1 MNDNSAAIGHY
12 ALMEEGQLTD
22 HASLDGPLL
31 FGRVLDGQGG
41 GRAITWEE
49 ARDWQP
55 STPEEV
61 LWVHLCRT
69 REGVQDWLEGS
80 LDIAEPIAELLVS
93 DQTRP
98 RAFRDGDTLVATMRG
113 INFNPDAA
121 PEDMVSMQLWSD
133 GRRIVT
139 LRRHPLQTPRDI
151 VAMLDEGRGPHD
163 AGAVITLLAEL
174 MISRMSRSIID
185 MNEHIDLLEA
195 MDVEQQHEQMLDKIT
210 QIRRNCLSLKRH
222 MGPQHDALERI
233 SRDAPDWFEREDRRE
248 IAESIARLR
257 RFLDDIDISKESALV
272 LQDELRARSL
282 ASNEHATYVLTI
294 VAGIFLPLGFLTG
307 LLGINVGGMPGM
319 NDPAAFW
326 IVVVICLGL
335 LFALLVLF
343 KRWKW
348 L

>member
-1 MNDNSAAIGHY
+1 
-12 ALMEEGQLTD
+12 MEEGQQTD
-22 HASLDGPLL
+22 TTSLDGPLL

-41 GRAITWEE
+41 GRAISWQD
-49 ARDWQP
+49 ARNWQP
-55 STPEEV
+55 SSPEEV
-61 LWVHLCRT
+61 IWLHVCRT
-69 REGVQDWLEGS
+69 REGVQQWLES
-80 LDIAEPIAELLVS
+80 TLDIAEPIAELLVS

-98 RAFRDGDTLVATMRG
+98 RAFSEGETLVATMRG

-121 PEDMVSMQLWSD
+121 PEDMVSMQLWAD
-133 GRRIVT
+133 RNRVVT

-151 VAMLDEGRGPHD
+151 VAMIDEGRGPVD
-163 AGAVITLLAEL
+163 CGSIITLLVEL

-185 MNEHIDLLEA
+185 MNEHIDKLEK
-195 MDVEQQHEQMLDKIT
+195 MDAEEEQEEMLHRIT

-233 SRDAPDWFEREDRRE
+233 VRDAPDWFERDDRRE

-257 RFLDDIDISKESALV
+257 RFLDDIDISKESAVV

-282 ASNEHATYVLTI
+282 ASSEHATYMLTI
-294 VAGIFLPLGFLTG
+294 VAGIFLPLSFLTG

-326 IVVVICLGL
+326 IVVIICFGL
-335 LFALLVLF
+335 LSALLFLF
-343 KRWKW
+343 KRWNW

>member
-1 MNDNSAAIGHY
+1 
-12 ALMEEGQLTD
+12 MEEGQQTD
-22 HASLDGPLL
+22 TANLDGPLL

-41 GRAITWEE
+41 GRTISWQE
-49 ARDWQP
+49 AWNWQP
-55 STPEEV
+55 SSPEEV
-61 LWVHLCRT
+61 IWLHVCRT
-69 REGVQDWLEGS
+69 REGVQQWLES
-80 LDIAEPIAELLVS
+80 TLEIAEPIAELLVS

-98 RAFRDGDTLVATMRG
+98 RAFSEGETLVATMRG

-121 PEDMVSMQLWSD
+121 PEDMVSMQLWAD
-133 GRRIVT
+133 RNRVVT

-151 VAMLDEGRGPHD
+151 VAMIDEGRGPKD
-163 AGAVITLLAEL
+163 SGSIITLLVEL

-185 MNEHIDLLEA
+185 MNEHIDKLEK
-195 MDVEQQHEQMLDKIT
+195 MDAEEEQEEMLHRIT

-233 SRDAPDWFEREDRRE
+233 VRDAPDWFERDDRRE

-257 RFLDDIDISKESALV
+257 RFLDDIDISKESAVV

-282 ASNEHATYVLTI
+282 ASSEHATYMLTI
-294 VAGIFLPLGFLTG
+294 VAGIFLPLSFLTG

-326 IVVVICLGL
+326 IVVIICFGL
-335 LFALLVLF
+335 LSALLFLF
-343 KRWKW
+343 KRWNW